1 MIVILTIVTFAQ
13 KWPLLTMRHVL
24 EEVVFKGVF
33 KKVNPNNSV
42 NIEIKG
48 GSGAGGG
55 SKKNGV
61 PPSPA
66 ASKKVHKYASK
77 KYSSKNCGSKKFHID
92 KYFLQYFHHH
102 HHPPLVTC
110 SPPPWPP
117 LTQTPGATR
126 RSVFAP
132 KPRDDLVACKH
143 CQRNFAEDRV
153 WSIGGNMLQQ
163 KFNHISCFV

>member
-1 MIVILTIVTFAQ
+1 MILTIVTFAQ

-77 KYSSKNCGSKKFHID
+77 KYSSKNCASKKFHIN
-92 KYFLQYFHHH
+92 KYVLQSIHHH
-102 HHPPLVTC
+102 HHPHPGHLFTTTMTTPDADARCNASVSFC
-110 SPPPWPP
+110 SEASRRPGC
-117 LTQTPGATR
+117 LQTLPEEFCRG
-126 RSVFAP
+126 SGMM
-132 KPRDDLVACKH
+132 
-143 CQRNFAEDRV
+143 E
-153 WSIGGNMLQQ
+153 
-163 KFNHISCFV
+163 